1 MKNSK
6 YRLDIIPG
14 TGIFIF
20 SIWYLLNIPGIP
32 TFTGLGATP
41 LTNHFVPYL
50 WGGAMLV
57 LSLWLIVRGMKKRK
71 AYKAEGGV
79 TQKNS
84 MIAALVEKRE
94 VVVSFVALGL
104 YVGLMGPIG
113 FVPTTILYVFVQI
126 LVLTPGEHRKKNVLP
141 AAITAIIT
149 GCLLFYI
156 FRYMLNVLLPIGL
169 LSIFGL

>member
-14 TGIFIF
+14 TVIFIF

-71 AYKAEGGV
+71 AYKAE
-79 TQKNS
+79 
-84 MIAALVEKRE
+84 KRV
-94 VVVSFVALGL
+94 VVVSFVARGL
-104 YVGLMGPIG
+104 DVGLMGPIG

>member
-1 MKNSK
+1 
-6 YRLDIIPG
+6 
-14 TGIFIF
+14 
-20 SIWYLLNIPGIP
+20 
-32 TFTGLGATP
+32 
-41 LTNHFVPYL
+41 
-50 WGGAMLV
+50 MLV

>member
-14 TGIFIF
+14 TVIFIF

-71 AYKAEGGV
+71 AYKAEGGEVNGV
-79 TQKNS
+79 TGASQKAKGADAD
-84 MIAALVEKRE
+84 AADAATGATIKVELTDS
-94 VVVSFVALGL
+94 VSA
-104 YVGLMGPIG
+104 
-113 FVPTTILYVFVQI
+113 
-126 LVLTPGEHRKKNVLP
+126 K
-141 AAITAIIT
+141 
-149 GCLLFYI
+149 
-156 FRYMLNVLLPIGL
+156 
-169 LSIFGL
+169 

>member
-1 MKNSK
+1 
-6 YRLDIIPG
+6 
-14 TGIFIF
+14 
-20 SIWYLLNIPGIP
+20 
-32 TFTGLGATP
+32 
-41 LTNHFVPYL
+41 
-50 WGGAMLV
+50 MLV

-113 FVPTTILYVFVQI
+113 FVPTTIQMCIRDRERMPSGTSL
-126 LVLTPGEHRKKNVLP
+126 
-141 AAITAIIT
+141 
-149 GCLLFYI
+149 LLFKTVEQ
-156 FRYMLNVLLPIGL
+156 NG
-169 LSIFGL
+169 

>member
-1 MKNSK
+1 M
-6 YRLDIIPG
+6 
-14 TGIFIF
+14 
-20 SIWYLLNIPGIP
+20 
-32 TFTGLGATP
+32 
-41 LTNHFVPYL
+41 
-50 WGGAMLV
+50 
-57 LSLWLIVRGMKKRK
+57 
-71 AYKAEGGV
+71 
-79 TQKNS
+79 
-84 MIAALVEKRE
+84 
-94 VVVSFVALGL
+94 ALGL

>member
-1 MKNSK
+1 M
-6 YRLDIIPG
+6 
-14 TGIFIF
+14 
-20 SIWYLLNIPGIP
+20 
-32 TFTGLGATP
+32 
-41 LTNHFVPYL
+41 
-50 WGGAMLV
+50 

-126 LVLTPGEHRKKNVLP
+126 LVLTPGEHRK
-141 AAITAIIT
+141 
-149 GCLLFYI
+149 
-156 FRYMLNVLLPIGL
+156 
-169 LSIFGL
+169 

>member
-14 TGIFIF
+14 TVIFIF

-104 YVGLMGPIG
+104 YVGPLG
-113 FVPTTILYVFVQI
+113 LYLLQSCMY
-126 LVLTPGEHRKKNVLP
+126 LYRSW
-141 AAITAIIT
+141 
-149 GCLLFYI
+149 CLLRANI
-156 FRYMLNVLLPIGL
+156 GKRMCCPQRLQLLL
-169 LSIFGL
+169 QAVSCSISSDTC